1 LQWMLPLLLLSLA
14 APVCQMIYAFHPFC
28 RRRFRCNK
36 TSKQLQMQLQPGGN
50 VAIATT
56 LNVIFLL
63 NASRVALFVK
73 KNGAL
78 CCQFL
83 FVVVEPLNS
92 R

>member
-1 LQWMLPLLLLSLA
+1 
-14 APVCQMIYAFHPFC
+14 
-28 RRRFRCNK
+28 
-36 TSKQLQMQLQPGGN
+36 MQLQPGGN